1 MTNKLVKVTMPSGKW
16 YRGTLMGVELSS
28 LTLVLDRVS
37 SDEGNMKKIFIRG
50 GSWETI
56 TPEEKAFPIEAL
68 NDRIAATFPPGQVK
82 LVGDT
87 ISILNGKI
95 KVTSAGVEGT
105 GPTKNHVQK
114 IFDQFMDELPA
125 EKE

>member
-1 MTNKLVKVTMPSGKW
+1 MTNKLVKVSMPDGRW
-16 YRGTLMGVELSS
+16 YRGTLMGVDLAS
-28 LTLVLDRVS
+28 LTIVLDHAS
-37 SDEGNMKKIFIRG
+37 NEEGSVKKIFIRG

-56 TPEEKAFPIEAL
+56 TLEDKPFPIEAL
-68 NDRIAATFPPGQVK
+68 LDRIAATFPPGQVK
-82 LVGDT
+82 LVGDA

-95 KVTSAGVEGT
+95 KVTAAGVEGT

>member
-1 MTNKLVKVTMPSGKW
+1 
-16 YRGTLMGVELSS
+16 MGVELSS